1 MLLKLTIT
9 LIVAL
14 LVLNVS
20 ALQEA
25 GDTKAEFRLIKR
37 AAAQKSNLTQPTEN
51 ASFLLH
57 HPIPFELNYDPKIVY
72 AVDVELLSEHDK
84 SIPLAV
90 QMAGDHTGAISTTF
104 STPYFAENSVKYRNV
119 TLRVTE
125 WSLPSHNTA
134 PKKKSSTIDRK
145 IVCRNFS
152 GKIHA

>member
-25 GDTKAEFRLIKR
+25 GDTKAEFRLIKH
-37 AAAQKSNLTQPTEN
+37 AAAQKSNLTQPKEN

-57 HPIPFELNYDPKIVY
+57 HPIPFELNYDITTVY
-72 AVDVELLSEHDK
+72 AIDVELLSEHK

-104 STPYFAENSVKYRNV
+104 STPYFAENSIKYRNV